1 MVLLASWLT
10 SRQCYNDRIVIFVV
24 ILCSLLVVL
33 FCSLEDSTAK
43 FKVSFSDGVFALM
56 MSASLAFFTVHSKRF
71 LHKVCIYMQVLGNF
85 FFLYIEKCICSG
97 YIYVIKHVCNV
108 SY

>member
-85 FFLYIEKCICSG
+85 FSSVHRKVYLSRVFIC
-97 YIYVIKHVCNV
+97 H
-108 SY
+108 